1 MVREAVILAG
11 GFGTRLKDVL
21 KKNTPKP
28 MAPIHSRPF
37 LEYILDNLVQFNF
50 TKVVLSVGYLHE
62 VIINHFGSEYK
73 NLKIEYMIE
82 NSPLGTGGALLKS
95 LEKVRSN
102 EIFVLNGDTFFN
114 IDFDGSSLNQ
124 ESSLCLALKN
134 IDNASR
140 YGSVLIDTNGIVQEF
155 KEKESNSWGLI
166 NGGIYLVRRD
176 IFSDIKIL
184 EEKFSFEVFMKKY
197 YKNIKASAKVFD
209 DYFIDIG
216 VPEDYKLAENY
227 FLN

>member
-1 MVREAVILAG
+1 M
-11 GFGTRLKDVL
+11 
-21 KKNTPKP
+21 
-28 MAPIHSRPF
+28 
-37 LEYILDNLVQFNF
+37 
-50 TKVVLSVGYLHE
+50 
-62 VIINHFGSEYK
+62 
-73 NLKIEYMIE
+73 
-82 NSPLGTGGALLKS
+82 
-95 LEKVRSN
+95 
-102 EIFVLNGDTFFN
+102 
-114 IDFDGSSLNQ
+114 NQ